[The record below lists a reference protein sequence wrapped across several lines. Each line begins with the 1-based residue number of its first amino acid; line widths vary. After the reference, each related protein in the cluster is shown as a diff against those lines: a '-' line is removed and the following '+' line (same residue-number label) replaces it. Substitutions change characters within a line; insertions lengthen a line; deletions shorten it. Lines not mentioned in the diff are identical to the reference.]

1 MTASLRVALADDEP
15 LIRRWLEETFRDMG
29 HEVVAS
35 AANGRELLEA
45 CLRTRPDLVVSDIR
59 MPVLD
64 GIEAALAIARDV
76 PAPMI
81 LVSAYHDEDLIERAA
96 ASQVM
101 GYLVKPIER
110 ADLEAAVAIARR
122 RYQQLS
128 DAQRTVAE
136 LSRTLEERKLIERAK
151 GVLMKQAGLDEE
163 QAHRRM
169 QRMASDTNRKLVEV
183 ARLILAA
190 QEARGLFSPRTDG

>member
-1 MTASLRVALADDEP
+1 MTAPLRVALADDEP

-35 AANGRELLEA
+35 ASNGRELLDA
-45 CLRTRPDLVVSDIR
+45 CLRLRPNLVVSDIR

-64 GIEAALAIARDV
+64 GIEAALAIARDA

-81 LVSAYHDEDLIERAA
+81 LVSAYHDEDLIERAT
-96 ASQVM
+96 ASHVM

-110 ADLEAAVAIARR
+110 ADLEAAVAIACR

-136 LSRTLEERKLIERAK
+136 LTRTLEERKLIERAK
-151 GVLMKQAGLDEE
+151 GVLMKQARLDEE
-163 QAHRRM
+163 AAHRRM
-169 QRMASDTNRKLVEV
+169 QRMASDTNRKLADV

-190 QEARGLFSPRTDG
+190 QEAQNLFSP